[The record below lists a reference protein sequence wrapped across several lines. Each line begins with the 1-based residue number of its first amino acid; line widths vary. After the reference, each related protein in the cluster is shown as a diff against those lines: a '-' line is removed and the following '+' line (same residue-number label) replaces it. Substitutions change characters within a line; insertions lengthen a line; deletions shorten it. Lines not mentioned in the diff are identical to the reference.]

1 MRRKEAL
8 CTFAGKK
15 FQSVSLFT
23 EKYCYLATSEGRKFI
38 HRTSYDV
45 LTRWT
50 DRCHSRAVP
59 VVTHSSVYNYQSES
73 IYCRM
78 KAPHGRLWTI
88 TGSP

>member
-38 HRTSYDV
+38 HRSCYDV
-45 LTRWT
+45 LTS
-50 DRCHSRAVP
+50 C
-59 VVTHSSVYNYQSES
+59 VTHSSVYNYQSKS